1 MYHLF
6 ERFGIELEYM
16 IVNRDTFAVMPVAD
30 KVIEKACGE
39 ICNEITR
46 GNVSWS
52 NELALHVIEFKTS
65 SPVFS
70 FTNLGDH
77 FFEAISEVNSILKPM
92 GGALMGGPM
101 HPFMD
106 PVKEI
111 RLWPHDYNPIYEAFN
126 RIFSCKGHGW
136 ANLQSMHI
144 NLPFANDEEFAR
156 LHAAIRLVLPIIPAL
171 SAGSPIVEGKKTG
184 FHDTRMEV
192 YRTNSSKIPS
202 ITGDVVPEP
211 VFSHSEYQDK
221 ILKKIYSDLSPFD
234 PEGVLQEEWV
244 NARGAI
250 ARFERNTIEIRVI
263 DVQENPCV
271 DVAIAA
277 VVTGAVKLFAD
288 EALCTLQTQKKWDNA
303 PLKKIFLDTIKYGEN
318 AVVDNRE
325 YLNMFGIVSD
335 SCEVRNVWESIFKK
349 LAKQEIWTLPY
360 IPYFSSVAQDSLA
373 TRILREYDT
382 GTEENRMSQIC
393 RKLCES
399 LEHDFFFW

>member
-16 IVNRDTFAVMPVAD
+16 IVNRNTFAVMPVTD

-39 ICNEITR
+39 ICNEVTR

-65 SPVFS
+65 SPVS
-70 FTNLGDH
+70 SLLNLNDY
-77 FFEAISEVNSILKPM
+77 FMKAITEVNAILKPM

-106 PVKEI
+106 PQKEI

-156 LHAAIRLVLPIIPAL
+156 LHAAIRLVLPIIPAI
-171 SAGSPIVEGKKTG
+171 SAGSPVVEGKKTG
-184 FHDTRMEV
+184 FLDTRMEV

-202 ITGDVVPEP
+202 ITGDVIPEP
-211 VFSHSEYQDK
+211 VFSQSEYQDK
-221 ILKKIYSDLSPFD
+221 ILEKIYADLAPFD
-234 PEGVLQEEWV
+234 PECVLQEEWV

-263 DVQENPCV
+263 DVQENPAM
-271 DVAIAA
+271 DIAIAA
-277 VVTGAVKLFAD
+277 VVIGAVKLFAN
-288 EALCTLQTQKKWDNA
+288 EVLCTLQSQKKWDNA
-303 PLKKIFLDTIKYGEN
+303 SLKKILLDTIKYGEN
-318 AVVDNRE
+318 AVINNRE
-325 YLNMFGIVSD
+325 YLNIFGIDSD
-335 SCEVRNVWESIFKK
+335 SCKVSMIWESIFKK
-349 LAKQEIWTLPY
+349 LEKREIWTLPY
-360 IPYFSSVAQDSLA
+360 ISKFSSIAKDSLA
-373 TRILREYDT
+373 TRIIRSYDT
-382 GTEENRMSQIC
+382 NTEENRLSQIC
-393 RKLCES
+393 RTLCES
-399 LEHDFFFW
+399 LERDFFFR